1 MFNILFIILTI
12 LSNLG
17 IRNSEDVQNQMS
29 KIKDFLFNN
38 LKVSYVCIIYI
49 YFLINFF
56 EIIGK
61 LLVTSGY
68 PINQGVHTEIIDLIN
83 PNIKCE
89 KFQDLPIELD
99 LAFGGLLENRPIICG
114 GHSNLTYETKCYEI
128 GTNEIIAELN
138 QPRCCGASM
147 ILNEETLWIS
157 GGSTKGTKQTTEF
170 IRLDQPTVP
179 GRYIFLINH

>member
-1 MFNILFIILTI
+1 M
-12 LSNLG
+12 
-17 IRNSEDVQNQMS
+17 
-29 KIKDFLFNN
+29 
-38 LKVSYVCIIYI
+38 
-49 YFLINFF
+49 INFV

-68 PINQGVHTEIIDLIN
+68 PINHGIHTEIIDLIN
-83 PNIKCE
+83 PNMKCE
-89 KFQDLPIELD
+89 DFQDLSIELD

-138 QPRCCGASM
+138 QPRCCGASV

-179 GRYIFLINH
+179 GKYIPISNESLNYIFSVVSF